1 MSLATKREE
10 KTSKQTTL
18 DARHWIPACPTEA
31 DECGGVGGVGGDDG
45 NRRGGGG
52 GGGGGA
58 DGAEGVSAGCAG
70 CGRPIRDAFLLRV
83 WPDLRFHAACLRCAE
98 CRAQLHEARSCF
110 VRAGRTFCQRDY
122 NRLFGVKCS
131 RCSLGL
137 SRTELVM
144 RVRGRVYH
152 LACFRCWACARRLLP
167 GDEVSLRPAGELLCR
182 AHSLPPPPHHHHHHH
197 HHHNHHHSHQQQQQQ
212 QQQQQL
218 NDAHLENN
226 HHHPHHN
233 HHHHHHHPHVHNQGH
248 NHHNHHNHH
257 HHHHHQERPVG
268 VPSLRPD
275 RAHRGPGEK
284 RGPVPR
290 ASCGDLHMSGSGK
303 ASRVRTVLT
312 ERQLQTL
319 RTCYAANPRPDALL
333 KEQLVEMTGLSPR
346 VIRVWFQNKRC
357 KDKKRTL
364 AGRHDGEPPS
374 PDAKT
379 CLQGLEGKALVARS
393 PVTQDSEAEAEAA
406 GAGGGYGGG
415 GGGGA
420 VAVRASPQPPSWRAL
435 AAFALR
441 AQLQP
446 LPSTRQAAS
455 LSDSG
460 SCSDS
465 SSASDVTLLP
475 SHLPDTPTSL
485 ASDLCSES

>member
-1 MSLATKREE
+1 MSDTGLVAAI
-10 KTSKQTTL
+10 Q
-18 DARHWIPACPTEA
+18 A

-197 HHHNHHHSHQQQQQQ
+197 HHHNHHHS
-212 QQQQQL
+212 
-218 NDAHLENN
+218 
-226 HHHPHHN
+226 
-233 HHHHHHHPHVHNQGH
+233 
-248 NHHNHHNHH
+248 
-257 HHHHHQERPVG
+257 
-268 VPSLRPD
+268 
-275 RAHRGPGEK
+275 
-284 RGPVPR
+284 
-290 ASCGDLHMSGSGK
+290 SGK

-379 CLQGLEGKALVARS
+379 
-393 PVTQDSEAEAEAA
+393 
-406 GAGGGYGGG
+406 
-415 GGGGA
+415 
-420 VAVRASPQPPSWRAL
+420 
-435 AAFALR
+435 
-441 AQLQP
+441 
-446 LPSTRQAAS
+446 AS